1 MAKLSSNALGTSWS
15 IDAKSLESNHNFY
28 RSPELSNNKFSSP
41 NLHVSWWSMRNRK
54 FWIRFFRVWHF
65 YPNGGILGIQ
75 ETTQRVQVWLKDN
88 IWSEHQSISI
98 AALILSVWI
107 WRKTLYTSRPDIKQK
122 YLLLHKKHTDIE
134 NDRLKSPRI
143 ISCIHL
149 PLNGSGTYSACQTQ
163 CWRTNSEGGGMSLG
177 FISAKVTA
185 WCFLA
190 SDWSQSNGHWSAIC
204 HGCEVYNGKGHWTR
218 YSHWARGLYL
228 VVGGARAPQ

>member
-98 AALILSVWI
+98 AALKSCLFEYDVRLCIL
-107 WRKTLYTSRPDIKQK
+107 RGRPDIKQK
-122 YLLLHKKHTDIE
+122 YLLLHKKHTDME
-134 NDRLKSPRI
+134 NDRLKSLRI
-143 ISCIHL
+143 NFLHSLALKRIRNLFRLS
-149 PLNGSGTYSACQTQ
+149 
-163 CWRTNSEGGGMSLG
+163 NSMLTD
-177 FISAKVTA
+177 K
-185 WCFLA
+185 L
-190 SDWSQSNGHWSAIC
+190 
-204 HGCEVYNGKGHWTR
+204 R
-218 YSHWARGLYL
+218 RRGDE
-228 VVGGARAPQ
+228 P